1 MVSILVFWCLLVP
14 AGACCR
20 LTSCTTVNEKG
31 CGMQMLHRRLLHGD
45 VGVWRLV
52 FVSFVDWHRVLQ
64 RECGVHRHRFG
75 YMVVVFFSCLFLSVG
90 VCCRLAA
97 CTKKGCGMQRVHRRL
112 LGASGRRAKAASSS
126 CCCCCYCTIPPHHH
140 HCPVIAP
147 VLAFSEPLVFP
158 VILSLRLFTCHVF

>member
-20 LTSCTTVNEKG
+20 LASCTTVNEKG

-45 VGVWRLV
+45 VGVWWFL

-64 RECGVHRHRFG
+64 RECGMHRHRFG
-75 YMVVVFFSCLFLSVG
+75 YLVLVFFSCLFLSVG

-97 CTKKGCGMQRVHRRL
+97 CTKKGVGCRGCTDVYLEQVGDVQKQL
-112 LGASGRRAKAASSS
+112 LPPAAAATAAPSHHT
-126 CCCCCYCTIPPHHH
+126 TIVAQSLPPCLHS
-140 HCPVIAP
+140 AN
-147 VLAFSEPLVFP
+147 S
-158 VILSLRLFTCHVF
+158 